1 MNKSA
6 GVLLGIVVA
15 VGAIS
20 VGGAWYTGSKLEG
33 VLQQQIVESNKELQA
48 ALLGYDATA
57 TLELVSLDRGLLSS
71 NARYRFTGHGDVFR
85 GDLELMIADH
95 IEHGPLPFSRLIRFK
110 WLPVMASS
118 HYELENNSQTD
129 KWFAATKGVAPFK
142 GVVNV
147 GYDLSAEGTLDFT
160 PMELALD
167 EQNNLKFS
175 GLNATF
181 SVSENRRKAKV
192 DGYMDSLSLFL
203 SSPDKAPL
211 KLEINGLTLASN
223 LQKSSFDYYLGQ
235 NTLELSGLKATFG
248 DKQSVLTL
256 KNFEQKTSSEETG
269 STVAGR
275 ADYRV
280 GEIAFDDKKVGS
292 AEMLWSMKN
301 LDSQGMLDLMQV
313 YQTVLQPYQ
322 KAATEANAE
331 GEPAPE
337 LQMTDA
343 EQVKVR
349 AAVNKVLE
357 AKPQIA
363 LESLALKTGSGESRF
378 SLSLDLTK
386 PQNLELPP
394 AELGK
399 QLISQLDAKLSLSK
413 PMVADIAAMQAQAE
427 GQTDAKLIAEQSAAT
442 AEMLSAMALATQLAK
457 LEGSDVVSSLHYANN
472 EVNFNGQKMTVEQFV
487 GFVMSKL
494 GGAGALQ

>member
-20 VGGAWYTGSKLEG
+20 AGGAWYTGTKLEG
-33 VLQQQIVESNKELQA
+33 VLQQQVIESNKELQA
-48 ALLGYDATA
+48 ALIGYDATA
-57 TLELVSLDRGLLSS
+57 TLELVSLERGVFSS
-71 NARYRFTGHGDVFR
+71 NARYRLKTQGEVFN
-85 GDLELMIADH
+85 GGLELMIADH
-95 IEHGPLPFSRLIRFK
+95 IEHGPLPFSRLIRLK

-118 HYELENNSQTD
+118 HYELENNGQTD
-129 KWFAATKGVAPFK
+129 KWFAATKGAAPFK

-147 GYDLSAEGTLDFT
+147 GYDLSAEGTVDFA

-167 EQNNLKFS
+167 ELNNLKFS

-181 SVSENRRKAKV
+181 SVGDNRRKAKV

-223 LQKSSFDYYLGQ
+223 LQKSSFDYFLGQ

-256 KNFEQKTSSEETG
+256 KHFEQKTFSEETG

-280 GEIAFDDKKVGS
+280 GEIAFDGKTVGS

-301 LDSQGMLDLMQV
+301 LDSQGMLCLLYTSPSPRD
-313 YQTVLQPYQ
+313 
-322 KAATEANAE
+322 
-331 GEPAPE
+331 
-337 LQMTDA
+337 
-343 EQVKVR
+343 
-349 AAVNKVLE
+349 
-357 AKPQIA
+357 
-363 LESLALKTGSGESRF
+363 
-378 SLSLDLTK
+378 
-386 PQNLELPP
+386 
-394 AELGK
+394 
-399 QLISQLDAKLSLSK
+399 
-413 PMVADIAAMQAQAE
+413 
-427 GQTDAKLIAEQSAAT
+427 
-442 AEMLSAMALATQLAK
+442 
-457 LEGSDVVSSLHYANN
+457 
-472 EVNFNGQKMTVEQFV
+472 
-487 GFVMSKL
+487 
-494 GGAGALQ
+494 

>member
-20 VGGAWYTGSKLEG
+20 AGGAWYTGTKLEG
-33 VLQQQIVESNKELQA
+33 VLQQQIIESNKELQA

-57 TLELVSLDRGLLSS
+57 TLELVSLDRGLFSS
-71 NARYRFTGHGDVFR
+71 NARYRVKGQGDVFH
-85 GDLELMIADH
+85 GDLELLVSDH
-95 IEHGPLPFSRLIRFK
+95 IEHGPLPFSRLVRLK
-110 WLPVMASS
+110 WLPVMATS
-118 HYELENNSQTD
+118 HYELEKSPQTE
-129 KWFAATKGVAPFK
+129 KWFAATKGAAPLK

-147 GYDLSAEGTLDFT
+147 GYDLAAEGTLEFA
-160 PMELALD
+160 PMDLVLD
-167 EQNNLKFS
+167 ENSNLKFS
-175 GLNATF
+175 GMNLNV
-181 SVSENRRKAKV
+181 SVSDSRQKAKI
-192 DGYMDSLSLFL
+192 DGYMDSLSL
-203 SSPDKAPL
+203 SISAPDQAPG

-223 LQKSSFDYYLGQ
+223 LQKSSFGYYLGQ
-235 NTLELSGLKATFG
+235 NTVELSGAKATFG

-256 KNFEQKTSSEETG
+256 KNFEQKTSSEEAG

-275 ADYRV
+275 ADYRI
-280 GEIAFDDKKVGS
+280 GEIAFDGKSVGS

-322 KAATEANAE
+322 TAATDAASR

-343 EQVKVR
+343 EQAKVR
-349 AAVNKVLE
+349 GAVNKVLE

-378 SLSLDLTK
+378 SLSLDLAK

-399 QLISQLDAKLSLSK
+399 QLISQLDTKLLLSK
-413 PMVADIAAMQAQAE
+413 PMVADIAALQAQAE
-427 GQTDAKLIAEQSAAT
+427 GQTDAKQIAEQSAAT

-457 LEGSDVVSSLHYANN
+457 LDGNNVVSTLHYANN

>member
-1 MNKSA
+1 
-6 GVLLGIVVA
+6 
-15 VGAIS
+15 
-20 VGGAWYTGSKLEG
+20 
-33 VLQQQIVESNKELQA
+33 
-48 ALLGYDATA
+48 
-57 TLELVSLDRGLLSS
+57 
-71 NARYRFTGHGDVFR
+71 
-85 GDLELMIADH
+85 
-95 IEHGPLPFSRLIRFK
+95 
-110 WLPVMASS
+110 MASS
-118 HYELENNSQTD
+118 HYELENNGQTD
-129 KWFAATKGVAPFK
+129 KWFAATKGAAPFK

-147 GYDLSAEGTLDFT
+147 GYDLSAEGTVDFA

-167 EQNNLKFS
+167 ELNNLKFS

-181 SVSENRRKAKV
+181 SVGDNRRKAKV

-223 LQKSSFDYYLGQ
+223 LQKSSFDYFLGQ

-256 KNFEQKTSSEETG
+256 KHFEQKTFSEETG

-280 GEIAFDDKKVGS
+280 GEIAFDGKTVGS

-301 LDSQGMLDLMQV
+301 LDSQGMLDLVQV
-313 YQTVLQPYQ
+313 YQNVLQPYQ
-322 KAATEANAE
+322 KAATEASAE

-337 LQMTDA
+337 LQMSDA

-363 LESLALKTGSGESRF
+363 LESLAFKTAGGESRF
-378 SLSLDLTK
+378 SLSLDLAK
-386 PQNLELPP
+386 PQSLELPP

-399 QLISQLDAKLSLSK
+399 QLVSQLDAKLSLSK
-413 PMVADIAAMQAQAE
+413 PMVADIAALQAQAE

-442 AEMLSAMALATQLAK
+442 AEMLSAMALSTQLAK
-457 LEGSDVVSSLHYANN
+457 LEGNDVVSALHYANN
-472 EVNFNGQKMTVEQFV
+472 EVSFNGQKMTVEQFI
-487 GFVMSKL
+487 GLVMSKL
-494 GGAGALQ
+494 GGVGAQQ